1 MWIASNSKEVNT
13 QIEELSK
20 NNAQKFSENL
30 KSQKNSGDIYKMFKE
45 DKFTTRAEILKNYGG
60 MKKVLDDLLKETPA
74 EWSRLQ
80 ERGHTNLSLEE
91 YQNKVI
97 NVFINDSGLF

>member
-1 MWIASNSKEVNT
+1 MWIASNSKEVDT

-45 DKFTTRAEILKNYGG
+45 DKFTTRA
-60 MKKVLDDLLKETPA
+60 
-74 EWSRLQ
+74 
-80 ERGHTNLSLEE
+80 
-91 YQNKVI
+91 
-97 NVFINDSGLF
+97 

>member
-30 KSQKNSGDIYKMFKE
+30 KSQK
-45 DKFTTRAEILKNYGG
+45 KFR
-60 MKKVLDDLLKETPA
+60 
-74 EWSRLQ
+74 
-80 ERGHTNLSLEE
+80 
-91 YQNKVI
+91 
-97 NVFINDSGLF
+97 